1 MKMIIYLVV
10 VSINNIFVNI
20 TFFFFFLFVFY
31 IKKHWILMIYKGFL
45 ELRLEK
51 EKLD

>member
-20 TFFFFFLFVFY
+20 TFFFLFVFY